1 MFDTE
6 THVVEEEATPT
17 HCPLSDTETHTQTEM
32 QRDRDRERQQETEK
46 NRVIGVGGR
55 EYV

>member
-1 MFDTE
+1 M
-6 THVVEEEATPT
+6 VEEEATPT